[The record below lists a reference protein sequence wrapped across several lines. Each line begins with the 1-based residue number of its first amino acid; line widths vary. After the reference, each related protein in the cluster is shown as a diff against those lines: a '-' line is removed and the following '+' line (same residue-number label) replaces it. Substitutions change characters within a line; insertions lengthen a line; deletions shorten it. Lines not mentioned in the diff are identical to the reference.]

1 MSGNPFVVKVIQGV
15 RVWSDDESD
24 GVRVVVLD
32 VHRQLRAIAAQSWRS

>member
-1 MSGNPFVVKVIQGV
+1 MGIPLESKVIQGV

-32 VHRQLRAIAAQSWRS
+32 VHTVGS